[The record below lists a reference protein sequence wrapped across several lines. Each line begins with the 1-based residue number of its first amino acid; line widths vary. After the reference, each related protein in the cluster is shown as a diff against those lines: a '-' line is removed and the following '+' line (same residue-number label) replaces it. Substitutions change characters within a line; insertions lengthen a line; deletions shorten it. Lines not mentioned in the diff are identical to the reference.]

1 MSIATCGSL
10 CLNILR
16 FLKKKKKK
24 KKTTSLD
31 YSLSIHPVYYVVE
44 AREYKTV
51 R

>member
-16 FLKKKKKK
+16 FLEKKKKKP
-24 KKTTSLD
+24 TSLD